1 MNNTQTPVAEKRSQ
15 RRSER
20 TQPLFRAFFI
30 DELKDIYWA
39 EKHSIKGE
47 AKIAGAATC
56 KRLIAHLEQHVHIH
70 SQQLAWLEQI
80 FEALGCKPAAKKCD
94 AMEGLLK
101 ETDSVIE
108 DTEKDS
114 FVRNAA
120 LILCA
125 QKIEHYKIAHYGTL
139 RALSGYLPEC
149 RIREQLGWLVDAAKE
164 RDARLTEIAENF
176 VNEAAAEE

>member
-1 MNNTQTPVAEKRSQ
+1 MNNTQTPVAEKQTRN
-15 RRSER
+15 RHEWR
-20 TQPLFRAFFI
+20 QPLFRAFFI

-39 EKHSIKGE
+39 EQHSIKGE
-47 AKIAGAATC
+47 QQMARAATC
-56 KRLIAHLEQHVHIH
+56 KRLIAHLEQHANIH
-70 SQQLAWLEQI
+70 GQQLAWLEEI
-80 FEALGCKPAAKKCD
+80 FAAFGCKPEAKKCE
-94 AMEGLLK
+94 AMAGLLK
-101 ETDSVIE
+101 ETDSVIG
-108 DTEKDS
+108 DTKKDS

-164 RDARLTEIAENF
+164 RDVRLTEIAEQF